1 MNAENAEAARA
12 ARAGFPAPVRAVVA
26 APEPD
31 RVVRAVQNLVA
42 AADRPVEVEV
52 VAYGAGLD
60 LVLGEESGEQV
71 TRLLE
76 TGARVLACAN
86 SLSGRGLTADIL
98 VAGVGVVPAAVWHL
112 ALRQHEGW
120 SLVPLG

>member
-1 MNAENAEAARA
+1 MKAENAEAAE
-12 ARAGFPAPVRAVVA
+12 AGFPAPVRVVVA
-26 APEPD
+26 APQPD
-31 RVVRAVQNLVA
+31 RVVRAVTNLVA

-52 VAYGAGLD
+52 VVHGAGLD
-60 LVLGEESGEQV
+60 LVLGEEAGEQV
-71 TRLLE
+71 PRLLE

-86 SLSGRGLTADIL
+86 SLSGRGLTADTL

-120 SLVPLG
+120 ALVPL